1 MYYIKILKEQIK
13 LSFMSIAIFRAN
25 FMLMLL
31 QSIINSVLGIL
42 CVEFIYIH
50 VESIAGWS
58 KNEMIILYCTSMII
72 NQVYRGLIN
81 PNHMRFIGSISSGS
95 FDRMLVKPVSIIF
108 QINTGSIDFS
118 SFLSLIAP
126 IVVLCLKIYSLEIN
140 IARLNVILFLV
151 FLVNAVILLASFMML
166 LYSLAF
172 KHIRV
177 YGLTGIYFILM
188 SMSEKPKEI
197 FSYKEVMYAF
207 VFLIPSVPLAN
218 VPASLLL
225 NKGNIP
231 GMITAAVSGMIFF
244 LMSTAA
250 IKKGIRKYSSA
261 SS

>member
-1 MYYIKILKEQIK
+1 LFLNLFGSG
-13 LSFMSIAIFRAN
+13 LSG
-25 FMLMLL
+25 
-31 QSIINSVLGIL
+31 LGIL

-244 LMSTAA
+244 LISTAA